1 MVMSREYDVAVLGG
15 GPGGYVAA
23 IRCAQYGL
31 RTALIESCELGGT
44 CLNRGCI
51 PTKALLHGAEVWETI
66 GNADKYGIGV
76 SGVTFDYAALAAYKD
91 RCVSILRR
99 GVEALEKAHGVTV
112 IRGFGTLK
120 DANTLQVEGKEIS
133 ADKIILATGSRP
145 SLPPIEGA
153 EFALTSDDVLSLKS
167 LPQSV
172 VIIGGGVIGIEFATL
187 FATLGAKVTVLEM
200 MDEILPG
207 MEQGIVQPLKK
218 MMKQKKVDFVTKA
231 KVSSLSKDGTV
242 FYELNGEKKSVSGQI
257 CVICTGRRPMTEGIG
272 LETLGIATQ
281 RGYVLTDD
289 RLRTNLPNVYAIGDI
304 TGKMQLAHMASVQ
317 GAVAAA
323 QCAGIDTRINYR
335 IVPACV
341 YTHPEIACVGMTK
354 QAATDAGYR
363 VKAGSFDVAGN
374 GRSMVMDERRGSCQI
389 ISDETTGEILG
400 AQIMAPRASD
410 MIAEI
415 AAVMRCEG
423 TIEELADT
431 IHPHPTV
438 SEIIM
443 EASHDILGLS
453 CHKMPGKSS

>member
-1 MVMSREYDVAVLGG
+1 MSREFDVAVLGG

-31 RTALIESCELGGT
+31 RTALIESGELGGT

-66 GNADKYGIGV
+66 GNAGKYGIGV
-76 SGVTFDYAALAAYKD
+76 SGVTLDYAALAAHKD
-91 RCVSILRR
+91 RCVSTLRR
-99 GVEALEKAHGVTV
+99 GVEALEKAHGVAI
-112 IRGFGTLK
+112 IRGFGVLK
-120 DANTLQVEGKEIS
+120 DAHTLQVDEKNIT

-145 SLPPIEGA
+145 SVPPIAGA
-153 EFALTSDDVLSLKS
+153 EFGLTSDDVLSLKS
-167 LPQSV
+167 LPESA
-172 VIIGGGVIGIEFATL
+172 VIVGGGVIGIEFTTL
-187 FATLGAKVTVLEM
+187 FAALGTKVTVLEM

-207 MEQGIVQPLKK
+207 MEQSIVQLLKK
-218 MMKQKKVDFVTKA
+218 TMSQKKVDFITKA
-231 KVSSLSKDGTV
+231 KVSSISRDGTV
-242 FYELNGEKKSVSGQI
+242 TYELSGEKKTASGQV

-272 LETLGIATQ
+272 LEALGIATQ

-304 TGKMQLAHMASVQ
+304 TGKMQLAHMASAQ

-323 QCAGIDTRINYR
+323 QCAGKDTRMDDR
-335 IVPACV
+335 VVPACV
-341 YTHPEIACVGMTK
+341 YTHPEIAYVGMTK
-354 QAATDAGYR
+354 QAAIDAGYR
-363 VKAGSFDVAGN
+363 VKVGVFDVAGN
-374 GRSMVMDERRGSCQI
+374 GRSMVMDERVGLCQI
-389 ISDETTGEILG
+389 VSDEKTGEILG
-400 AQIMAPRASD
+400 AQIMAPRATD

-443 EASHDILGLS
+443 EASHDVMGLS
-453 CHKMPGKSS
+453 CHKMPKRGL